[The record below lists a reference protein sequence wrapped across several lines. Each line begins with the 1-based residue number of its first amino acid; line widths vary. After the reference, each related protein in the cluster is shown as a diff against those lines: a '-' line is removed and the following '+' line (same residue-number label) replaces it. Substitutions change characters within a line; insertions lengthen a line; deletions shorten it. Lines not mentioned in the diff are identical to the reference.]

1 MSYKSL
7 AGITF
12 KHVYPLF
19 CYSHG
24 IPQTLPGNCF
34 IKIYRHLILLVYT
47 SAIFPFEHSISVPTP
62 PLLSNLSHLA
72 VTVTS
77 FFSSRCFKNLAVY
90 YLESNRCADGGI
102 TCLNIHEIH
111 FLMTASKFFF
121 ILCLNTLIG
130 SHIALSLLTYCIYMF
145 QFLGPNYEYNFIIYE
160 RPLGIV
166 SYDEKVALTDINHNG
181 TI

>member
-1 MSYKSL
+1 MYTHL
-7 AGITF
+7 
-12 KHVYPLF
+12 LF

-62 PLLSNLSHLA
+62 PTPLLSNLSHLA

-102 TCLNIHEIH
+102 TCLNMHEIH

-121 ILCLNTLIG
+121 YPLFKYLDWLAYRPIS
-130 SHIALSLLTYCIYMF
+130 SHILYIYVSISWTKLRL
-145 QFLGPNYEYNFIIYE
+145 QLYNMND
-160 RPLGIV
+160 L
-166 SYDEKVALTDINHNG
+166 
-181 TI
+181 